1 MVRLFYVEPDL
12 YGPAFFVW
20 GRTFMVRL
28 FFCGA
33 GPLWSGFFMRS
44 RTFMVRLFYV
54 EPDLYGPAFF
64 LWGRTFMVRPRD
76 VCLVLRAPAGASK
89 PLHIVPTIHRQ
100 T

>member
-33 GPLWSGFFMRS
+33 GPLWSGFFS
-44 RTFMVRLFYV
+44 VG
-54 EPDLYGPAFF
+54 PDLYGPAFL